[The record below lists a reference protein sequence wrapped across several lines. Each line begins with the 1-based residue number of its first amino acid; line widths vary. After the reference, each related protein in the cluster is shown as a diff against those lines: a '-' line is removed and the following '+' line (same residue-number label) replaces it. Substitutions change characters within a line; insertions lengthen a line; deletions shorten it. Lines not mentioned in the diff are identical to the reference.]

1 MSETIEA
8 TGLSCEPPAG
18 AGTGKDG
25 ARDNSDGDPVPRK
38 HFVHVYTVVRVKVEV
53 EAEDHQSAMAA
64 ADTLLLGNGFAV
76 SLIPRGKGVIE
87 ADYAEEV
94 VGYLVDEADDPEYER
109 SRNYGPD
116 HQPQDTDHRYRPA
129 PAVSSEG
136 RSITLNFLPQAWWN
150 DHAIEVDPSG
160 PTDWTIPLSVI
171 LQRFPSEVDWHAK
184 AEDRDDLRH
193 EGDAPQWIRDWSGP
207 FEVRL
212 DEEPDDVWSRSDGL

>member
-1 MSETIEA
+1 MSETTEA

-18 AGTGKDG
+18 AGTSKDG
-25 ARDNSDGDPVPRK
+25 ARDNCERHPEGGK

-53 EAEDHQSAMAA
+53 GAKDHQSAMAA
-64 ADTLLLGNGFAV
+64 ADTLLFGKGFAV
-76 SLIPRGKGVIE
+76 SFVPSGNGVME

-109 SRNYGPD
+109 SRNYGPE
-116 HQPQDTDHRYRPA
+116 HEPQDTDQRYRHP

-136 RSITLNFLPQAWWN
+136 RSVTLTFLPQAWWN
-150 DHAIEVDPSG
+150 DHAIDVDPSG
-160 PTDWTIPLSVI
+160 PTNWTIPLSLL

-193 EGDAPQWIRDWSGP
+193 EGDAPRWIRDWSGP
-207 FEVRL
+207 FEVSL
-212 DEEPDDVWSRSDGL
+212 DDVPDDVWSRSDGS